1 MMVDDFAK
9 LHAGHMG
16 VHAVLANVLIDKG
29 IVSREELCE
38 RLRQA
43 YQAAVQS
50 PGGSQSAAVLAG
62 MVHYLES
69 REAPR
74 SKPQ

>member
-1 MMVDDFAK
+1 MVDDFAK

-29 IVSREELCE
+29 IVSREELCQ
-38 RLRQA
+38 RLQQA
-43 YQAAVQS
+43 YHAALQS

-62 MVHYLES
+62 VLHYLES
-69 REAPR
+69 REAPH
-74 SKPQ
+74 SKPR